1 MPRFPQVR
9 LFPKLWLLLV
19 FAVAVTLYALPARA
33 VEIPPLQ
40 GRVNDT
46 AGLLSPDVAGRLT
59 ARLAAHEQATG
70 VQLAIL
76 TIDSLKGEP
85 IEDYGIRVVETW
97 KLGKKGEDKGVLL
110 LVAKTDRKARIEVGY
125 GLEGSLPDITAGQI
139 IRNVLAPEFRR
150 GSYALGI
157 AQTVEAIISK
167 TGGTADPSATQNLT
181 GRDSG
186 DPSKGTGVA
195 QKSRP
200 TGIIG
205 LALSLIFGLVKFA
218 FFAVFVIVILIVLFL
233 NGGGGRRGRGG
244 GGFYIGGGGFG
255 GGFGGGS
262 GGFGGGGGGGF
273 SGGGGGFGGGGAS
286 GDW

>member
-1 MPRFPQVR
+1 MLV
-9 LFPKLWLLLV
+9 V
-19 FAVAVTLYALPARA
+19 FAVAVTLPALPARA
-33 VEIPPLQ
+33 VEIPPLH

-46 AGLLSPDVAGRLT
+46 AGLLTEDVTTRLT
-59 ARLAAHEQATG
+59 TRLAAHERATG

-76 TIDSLKGEP
+76 TIDSLQGES
-85 IEDYGIRVVETW
+85 IEDYSIRVVETW

-125 GLEGSLPDITAGQI
+125 GLEGALPDITAGQI

-150 GSYALGI
+150 GAYAVGI
-157 AQTVEAIISK
+157 SQAVEAIIGK
-167 TGGTADPSATQNLT
+167 TGGMAEPGATENLT
-181 GRDSG
+181 GSDRG
-186 DPSKGTGVA
+186 DKPGETAVA

-205 LALSLIFGLVKFA
+205 FALSLIFGLVKFA
-218 FFAVFVIVILIVLFL
+218 FFAVFVIVILIVVFL

-244 GGFYIGGGGFG
+244 GGFYVGGGGLG
-255 GGFGGGS
+255 GGGWGGGS
-262 GGFGGGGGGGF
+262 SGGFGGGGF